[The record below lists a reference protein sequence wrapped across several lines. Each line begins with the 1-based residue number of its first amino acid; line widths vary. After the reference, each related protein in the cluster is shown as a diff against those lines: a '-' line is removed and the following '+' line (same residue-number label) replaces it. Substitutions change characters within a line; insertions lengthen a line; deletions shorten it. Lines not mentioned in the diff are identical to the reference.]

1 MYAQS
6 APYYDA
12 IYGALGKDYGREAAR
27 IHALI
32 QEHKRSAGNILL
44 DVACGTGGHIGY
56 LRRHYTVEGLDV
68 EGAMLDIARRKH
80 PDIVFHQGN
89 MVDSDLGR
97 QFDAIVCLF
106 SAIAYTGTV
115 ARLGQA
121 MRTMRAHLRP
131 GGVVIVEPFIRP
143 EVFRDGHLSADFVD
157 QPELKLARVALS
169 RRRDGLAVLE
179 FHFLVGTPEGVQVFT
194 EQHELA
200 LFTHTDFTD
209 AFQSS
214 GLETTHDP
222 DGLIGRGLYI
232 GTRPPGTGLEAV
244 PLR

>member
-12 IYGALGKDYGREAAR
+12 IYAALGKDYGREAAR

-32 QEHKRSAGNILL
+32 QEYKRSAGNALL
-44 DVACGTGGHIGY
+44 DVACGTGGHIGH
-56 LRRHYTVEGLDV
+56 LRRHYAVEGLDM

-80 PDIVFHQGN
+80 LGIGFHQGN
-89 MVDSDLGR
+89 MVDFDLGR

-106 SAIAYTGTV
+106 SAIAYAGTV

-121 MRTMRAHLRP
+121 IRTMRAHLRP
-131 GGVVIVEPFIRP
+131 GGVVIIEPFIRP
-143 EVFRDGHLSADFVD
+143 EEFRDGHLSADFVD
-157 QPELKLARVALS
+157 LPELKLARVAVS
-169 RRRDGLAVLE
+169 KRQGGLAVLD
-179 FHFLVGTPEGVQVFT
+179 FHFLVGTPDGVQRFT

-214 GLETTHDP
+214 GLQPTHDHE
-222 DGLIGRGLYI
+222 GLIGRGLYI
-232 GTRPPGTGLEAV
+232 GTPPPGPDPIKL
-244 PLR
+244 